1 LAAQIPTSAAPQLHR
16 PRRRALVAS
25 LLLLA
30 GCAPQRQPEVAPAP
44 AASARLPR
52 TAADS
57 FTVTQS
63 GYPVGPPVPVVA
75 MADLDR
81 RATDLFGDMLRGDS
95 LVNIGRDADELGG
108 GDVEPTW
115 DIDVR
120 SYETVDRVRYYVSMF
135 STYARDEFAARL
147 GRGTRYES
155 MIRARLRAGDLP
167 EDMYYLAL
175 IESGFNP
182 HAYSRAAAVGM
193 WQFMASTASGMGM
206 RVDWWVDER
215 RDPIRSTQAAVG
227 FLRYLREQFGSM
239 YLAAAAYNGGPGRI
253 ARGLSRY
260 SSELEGQTG
269 DDMFF
274 SLAEKKFLRNETRE
288 YVPQLIASALIAKEP
303 AKYGIA
309 IDTQPAFAYDS
320 VRVGPRVAIAAIA
333 QASGTTVPLIQ
344 ELNPHILRGM
354 IPPRDSMTVRIPV
367 GTRALFDST
376 FDSVSS
382 VVAMARWV
390 EAPRGATWVSL
401 ARNSGVSA
409 RAVSSY
415 NPKVKA
421 DRKTGVVARGTM
433 VLIPTS
439 AIVAAALPV
448 PDPTIERWGSRS
460 ARSYVVRRGD
470 NLSRIA
476 QHFHSTPA
484 AIMQLNRMQKPM
496 IFPGQELLI
505 RR

>member
-1 LAAQIPTSAAPQLHR
+1 VAAQIPTSAAPLFASR
-16 PRRRALVAS
+16 SALAAS
-25 LLLLA
+25 LILLA
-30 GCAPQRQPEVAPAP
+30 GCAQPPQLQPSPNASAPAP
-44 AASARLPR
+44 SVSGAG
-52 TAADS
+52 ADS
-57 FTVTQS
+57 FRVTQS
-63 GYPVGPPVPVVA
+63 GYPVGAPIPVVS

-81 RATDLFGDMLRGDS
+81 RTTDLFGDMLRRDS
-95 LVNIGRDADELGG
+95 LVNIGRDAEIIGG
-108 GDVEPTW
+108 GDVGPSW

-120 SYETVDRVRYYVSMF
+120 SYETFDRVRYYVSMF
-135 STYARDEFAARL
+135 TTYARDEFQERL
-147 GRGTRYES
+147 GRGTRYEP
-155 MIRARLRAGDLP
+155 MIRARLRDGDLP

-182 HAYSRAAAVGM
+182 HAYSRAAAVGV
-193 WQFMASTASGMGM
+193 WQFMASTARGMGM

-227 FLRYLREQFGSM
+227 FLRGLREEFGSM

-260 SSELEGQTG
+260 SNELEGQTG

-274 SLAEKKFLRNETRE
+274 ALAETKFLRNETRE
-288 YVPQLIASALIAKEP
+288 YVPQLIAAALVAKEP
-303 AKYGIA
+303 ARYGIT
-309 IDTQPAFAYDS
+309 IDSQPVFAYDS
-320 VRVGPRVAIAAIA
+320 VRVGPRVSLAAIA
-333 QASGTTVPLIQ
+333 QASGATVPLIQ

-354 IPPRDSMTVRIPV
+354 IPPRDSMTVRIPR
-367 GTRALFDST
+367 GTWSRFDST
-376 FDSVSS
+376 FDSASHEIP
-382 VVAMARWV
+382 AARWV
-390 EAPRGATWVSL
+390 EAPKSATWASL

-421 DRKTGVVARGTM
+421 DRKTGIVERGTM
-433 VLIPTS
+433 VLIPTP

-448 PDPTIERWGSRS
+448 PDPSIERYGPRS
-460 ARSYVVRRGD
+460 ARSHVVQRGD

-476 QHFHSTPA
+476 QHYRTTPA
-484 AIMQLNRMQKPM
+484 EIMRLNRMKKPV
-496 IFPGQELLI
+496 IFPGQELQI